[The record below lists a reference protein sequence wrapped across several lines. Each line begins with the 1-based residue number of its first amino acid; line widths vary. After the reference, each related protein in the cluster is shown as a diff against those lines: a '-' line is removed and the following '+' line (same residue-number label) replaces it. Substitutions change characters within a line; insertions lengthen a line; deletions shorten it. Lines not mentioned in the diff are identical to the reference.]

1 MLESI
6 LLKLDRISKRFSDT
20 PVVDSVSLKLR
31 KGELLSLLGSS
42 GCGKT
47 TLLRLIAGFERPQS
61 GSIELSGQEVAGA
74 NRWLPPEQRDIGM
87 VFQDYALFPHLT
99 VAQNVGFGLQK
110 SHRKRSS
117 HPPQQAKKMIAEAIG
132 QVGLSGLEKRYPHE
146 LSGGQQQRVA
156 LARALAPQPAL
167 ILLDE
172 PLSNLDV
179 QVRSHL
185 RQEIRSILKTTG
197 STAIFVTH
205 DQEEA
210 LSISDRVAVMN
221 QGRLEQLATPERLYN
236 EPATRYV
243 ADFVT
248 QGNFLPAMY
257 DGKGWKT
264 AIGTLILSRSDEPI
278 CDCAEVMIRQQDI
291 RLEPDETGAIV
302 VVDRQFL
309 GRDHRY
315 CIQTSSGTRLQV
327 LSAMKPVLEIG
338 TRVKIRVNL
347 STVRVFFND

>member
-6 LLKLDRISKRFSDT
+6 LLQVDNISKRFSDT
-20 PVVDSVSLKLR
+20 PVVDTVSLKLR
-31 KGELLSLLGSS
+31 QGELLSLLGAS

-61 GSIELSGQEVAGA
+61 GSIELAGQEVAGA
-74 NRWLPPEQRDIGM
+74 NHWLPPEQRDIGM

-99 VAQNVGFGLQK
+99 VAQNVGFGLKK
-110 SHRKRSS
+110 SRRKRSS
-117 HPPQQAKKMIAEAIG
+117 YPAQQAKKLIAEAID
-132 QVGLSGLEKRYPHE
+132 QVGLFGLEKRYPHE

-172 PLSNLDV
+172 PLSNLDM

-185 RQEIRSILKTTG
+185 RQEIRSILKTAGT
-197 STAIFVTH
+197 TAIFVTH

-221 QGRLEQLATPERLYN
+221 QGKLEQLALPETLYG

-243 ADFVT
+243 AEFVT
-248 QGNFLPAMY
+248 QGNFLPATY

-264 AIGTLILSRSDEPI
+264 AIGTVMLPHVRDPI
-278 CDCAEVMIRQQDI
+278 ADQAELMIRQQDI
-291 RLEPDETGAIV
+291 RLEPDEKGTIV

-315 CIQTSSGTRLQV
+315 SIQTSSGTRLQV
-327 LSAMKPVLEIG
+327 LSAMKPALNIG

-347 STVRVFFND
+347 STVRAFFSD